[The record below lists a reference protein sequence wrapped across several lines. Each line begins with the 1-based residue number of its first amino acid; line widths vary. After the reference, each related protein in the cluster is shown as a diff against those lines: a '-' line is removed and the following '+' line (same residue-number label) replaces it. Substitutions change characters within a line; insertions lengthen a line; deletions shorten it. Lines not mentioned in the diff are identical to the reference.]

1 MRVACDSAQ
10 LLLHTSDHCG
20 ESVTWH
26 GEQRAVYWI
35 DNRRN
40 LVHRLIPDLR
50 SLCTWK
56 FEETVAALVLT
67 EDPQVLCLVLGS
79 RLLLWNPSTD
89 ERKEYGFPLDG
100 WPMVRYNEA
109 GVDPMGRLWL
119 GSMANNANPDGSR
132 RQVIAGKGS
141 LIRIDS
147 DGATIMRQKIG
158 IVNTIAWNPAGSCLY
173 SGDTLANEIRSYR
186 FDKKYGDLNEPT
198 SFLKGFPSG
207 RPDGSAIDREGSLWN
222 CRYGGGCIIRVSP
235 SGEIQERVMFP
246 TSNVTSCA
254 FGGPSLTTLYV
265 TTALSDASAATTDDG
280 GLFAVPASV
289 AGHPLYR
296 HRLVSLSSGHR

>member
-50 SLCTWK
+50 SLCIWK

-89 ERKEYGFPLDG
+89 ERKEYGFP
-100 WPMVRYNEA
+100 
-109 GVDPMGRLWL
+109 
-119 GSMANNANPDGSR
+119 
-132 RQVIAGKGS
+132 
-141 LIRIDS
+141 
-147 DGATIMRQKIG
+147 
-158 IVNTIAWNPAGSCLY
+158 
-173 SGDTLANEIRSYR
+173 
-186 FDKKYGDLNEPT
+186 
-198 SFLKGFPSG
+198 SG

-235 SGEIQERVMFP
+235 SGEVQERVMFP

-254 FGGPSLTTLYV
+254 FGGPNLTTLYV

-280 GLFAVPASV
+280 GLFAV
-289 AGHPLYR
+289 
-296 HRLVSLSSGHR
+296 